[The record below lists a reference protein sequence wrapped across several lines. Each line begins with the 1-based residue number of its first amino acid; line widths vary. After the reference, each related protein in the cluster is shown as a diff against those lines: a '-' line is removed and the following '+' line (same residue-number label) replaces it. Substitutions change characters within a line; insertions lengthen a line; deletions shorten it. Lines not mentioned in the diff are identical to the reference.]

1 MAEERISPLKYESIE
16 TSKTEKER
24 EKKTEENSKKVKRNR
39 KENPRTV
46 DNNKIWNICVPET
59 PKGEDR

>member
-1 MAEERISPLKYESIE
+1 MAEERISPLKYESTE

-24 EKKTEENSKKVKRNR
+24 EKKTEENSKKEKRNR

-46 DNNKIWNICVPET
+46 DNNKI
-59 PKGEDR
+59 